1 MRNLTGRIL
10 IVDDERINLD
20 FFDVMLSKLGFQ
32 VEKAA
37 DGEEALEKIVECSPD
52 LVILDNIMP
61 KLTGWEVTRRL
72 KTEKEYRKYRTTPI
86 IMFSAMNEVQD
97 KIEGL
102 ELGVDDYITKP
113 FNFSEVLA
121 RIRVVLRNREL
132 AKQVTRR
139 ERRLAVS
146 ESLNSSLVFFTRH
159 IRKPISALAESVSDV
174 DPVDARAVKAFLR
187 NARKEAKEILAT
199 LDGLEERIQEL
210 QSRGARLKRGDLSV
224 EDLEDKYR
232 KHLEG
237 WKERREG
244 ERGDTDDI

>member
-1 MRNLTGRIL
+1 MKNLTGRIL

-20 FFDVMLSKLGFQ
+20 FFDVMLSKLGFE
-32 VEKAA
+32 VDKAV
-37 DGEEALEKIVECSPD
+37 DGEEALERIVEGNPD

-61 KLTGWEVTRRL
+61 KLTGWEVTRKL
-72 KTEKEYRKYRTTPI
+72 KTEKEYRRFRTTPI

-132 AKQVTRR
+132 AKQVARR
-139 ERRLAVS
+139 ERRLAVV
-146 ESLNSSLVFFTRH
+146 ESMNSSLVYFTRH
-159 IRKPISALAESVSDV
+159 VKKPMSDLAETASS
-174 DPVDARAVKAFLR
+174 VDASDGKAVKAFLR
-187 NARKEAKEILAT
+187 DARREAKEILAT
-199 LDGLEERIQEL
+199 LEGLEERIQDLETK
-210 QSRGARLKRGDLSV
+210 GARLKRGDLSV
-224 EDLEDKYR
+224 EELESKYR

-244 ERGDTDDI
+244 VRGGGK